1 MSESFSHVALLL
13 GAAFLAGAINAVAG
27 GGSFLTLP
35 ALIFTGV
42 APVAANATGA
52 VALLPGYILS
62 AWAFRDDMR
71 AIEAA
76 ALWRMVAASLLG
88 GIVGATLL
96 LGTPN
101 PTFRAI
107 IPWVLLA
114 ATALFAF
121 APFVV
126 GQLQQGER
134 AGVATTMT
142 GILTISVYGSYF
154 SGGLGI
160 LLLALF

>member
-1 MSESFSHVALLL
+1 MLFHASELFSHVVLL
-13 GAAFLAGAINAVAG
+13 GAAFLAGALNAVAG

-52 VALLPGYILS
+52 VALLPGYILG

-71 AIEAA
+71 GIDAA
-76 ALWRMVAASLLG
+76 ALGRMVAASLLG
-88 GIVGATLL
+88 GIAGATLL

-107 IPWVLLA
+107 IPWV
-114 ATALFAF
+114 
-121 APFVV
+121 
-126 GQLQQGER
+126 
-134 AGVATTMT
+134 
-142 GILTISVYGSYF
+142 
-154 SGGLGI
+154 
-160 LLLALF
+160 